1 MKNYFNKTSNEL
13 FNEFNTSNDGLD
25 SSSLDSLRNKHGF
38 NELIESERKSL
49 IVIFLEQFKDFIV
62 GVLLAASI
70 VSFAVG
76 NKESTIVIL
85 IVLIVN
91 ALLGTIQH
99 VKAEASLK
107 SLKALSAPNSKVIR
121 NGVKIEIPS
130 REVLPGDIVLLEAGD
145 FIAAD
150 GRVIEN
156 FSLQVNESS
165 LTGESLNIDKHSE
178 VINDENIPL
187 ADRKNMVFSGSLVTY
202 GRATVLITGTGMD
215 TEIGK
220 IAQLLKNTQE
230 KKTPLQISLD
240 DFGKKLTIGILVI
253 CLVIFLVDI
262 YRGLP
267 IIDSLMFSVA
277 LAVAAVPEA
286 LSSIVTIVL
295 ALGTQKMAHE
305 GAIVKKLKSVE
316 SLGSVSIICSDK
328 TGTLTQN
335 KMKVKELY
343 IDNSTLKS
351 NELNLSNDLHSFFL
365 NSLTLC
371 NDSSIKSGNE
381 IGDPTEIALVKLA
394 SEYSKTEEE
403 IRDSYKRLSEIPFD
417 SDRKL
422 MSTTHKIN
430 SSYRLITKGAVDVLL
445 NRINHIETSEG
456 IRDLTPEDR
465 TIIETANENFSK
477 RGLRVLAL
485 VYKNLPAE
493 TDISLEDEFDYTFVG
508 LVAMID
514 PPREESAK
522 AVEDCKSAGIKP
534 VMITGDHKI
543 TASAIAKEIGILQND
558 SEAIEGIE
566 IDKISDEQ
574 LKELVPKISV
584 YARVTP
590 EHKIRIVR
598 AWQDLGM
605 IVAMTGDG
613 VNDAPALKQADIGI
627 AMGIT
632 GTEVSKD
639 ASSMILT
646 DDNFATIVKA
656 IANGR
661 NIYANIKNS
670 IKFLLSGNTAGILSV
685 LYSSVMGL
693 PLPFEP
699 VHLLFIN
706 LVTDSLPAIAIGV
719 DKPKGD
725 LLKEKPR
732 KANASILTKDF
743 MKSILSEG
751 VLITIATMVA
761 YYIGLNT
768 GDRHLAST
776 LAFSTLCLA
785 RLFHSFN
792 CRGKESILK
801 TGLFTNQY
809 IWYAIL
815 TGLALLLAILF
826 ITPLSSLFLVST
838 ITLTNLAQ
846 IFGLALAPTILI
858 QCYRIIKN

>member
-1 MKNYFNKTSNEL
+1 MKNHFNKTSTEL
-13 FNEFNTSNDGLD
+13 FNEFNTSKEGLN
-25 SSSLDSLRNKHGF
+25 SSSLDSLRNKYGF
-38 NELIESERKSL
+38 NELIEGEKKSL
-49 IVIFLEQFKDFIV
+49 LVIFLEQFKDFIV
-62 GVLLAASI
+62 GVLLAASVI
-70 VSFAVG
+70 SFAVG

-85 IVLIVN
+85 VVLIVN

-121 NGVKIEIPS
+121 NGAKIEIPS

-165 LTGESLNIDKHSE
+165 LTGESLNIDKHAE
-178 VINDENIPL
+178 VISDENIPL

-240 DFGKKLTIGILVI
+240 DFGKKLTFGILAI

-343 IDNSTLKS
+343 IDNATIKS
-351 NELNLSNDLHSFFL
+351 NELDLSKDLHNFFL

-394 SEYSKTEEE
+394 AEYSKTEEE
-403 IRDSYKRLSEIPFD
+403 IRGTYTRLSEIPFD

-422 MSTTHKIN
+422 MSTTHKIA
-430 SSYRLITKGAVDVLL
+430 SSHRIITKGAVDVLL
-445 NRINHIETSEG
+445 NRINHIETSKG
-456 IRDLTPEDR
+456 IRDLTAEDK
-465 TIIETANENFSK
+465 IVIETANENFSK

-485 VYKNLPAE
+485 VYKNLP
-493 TDISLEDEFDYTFVG
+493 DNKSISLEDEFDYTFVG

-514 PPREESAK
+514 PPREESTK
-522 AVEDCKSAGIKP
+522 AVADCRSAGIKP

-543 TASAIAKEIGILQND
+543 TASAIAKEIGILQD
-558 SEAIEGIE
+558 ESEAIEGME

-574 LKELVPKISV
+574 LKDLVPKISV

-598 AWQDLGM
+598 AWQELGM

-743 MKSILSEG
+743 MKSIVSEG
-751 VLITIATMVA
+751 LLITIATMIA

-768 GDRHLAST
+768 VDKHLAST

-792 CRGKESILK
+792 CRGKESVFK
-801 TGLFTNQY
+801 TGLFTNKY
-809 IWYAIL
+809 IWYAII

-858 QCYRIIKN
+858 QCYRLIRR